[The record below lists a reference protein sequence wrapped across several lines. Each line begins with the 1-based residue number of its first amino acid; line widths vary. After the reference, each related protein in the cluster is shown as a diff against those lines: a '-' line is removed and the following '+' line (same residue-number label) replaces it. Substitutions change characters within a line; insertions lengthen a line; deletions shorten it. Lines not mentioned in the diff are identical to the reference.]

1 MDAVDGVFY
10 ENVTA
15 EEELIGAYQMF
26 ASDDGKKV
34 LADILKYC
42 YWGAQEPTAMDESD
56 AKAILA
62 SQRVVWRIKAMLNA
76 GVQENEENQGDD
88 EDE

>member
-15 EEELIGAYQMF
+15 EEDLIGAYQMF
-26 ASDDGKKV
+26 NSEDGKKV

-42 YWGAQEPTAMDESD
+42 YWGAQEPTVMDESD

-76 GVQENEENQGDD
+76 GVQETQGEEN
-88 EDE
+88 E

>member
-15 EEELIGAYQMF
+15 EEDLIGAYQMF
-26 ASDDGKKV
+26 NSEDGKKV
-34 LADILKYC
+34 LTDILKYC
-42 YWGAQEPTAMDESD
+42 YWGAQEPTVMDESD

-76 GVQENEENQGDD
+76 GVQETQGEEN
-88 EDE
+88 E